1 MKYTN
6 LEDSQLAE
14 LLRQNDA
21 RAFQEIYFRHW
32 RKLLLV
38 AREKVPSGENAE
50 DLIQDLFVRLW
61 EQRHELA
68 ISNLSAY
75 LFTSLRNTIINKY
88 RSRLIHEKFATH
100 YQTVVSWAQN
110 TEEEIAL
117 NDLMTSLER
126 EMEELPYK
134 TREIFRLSR
143 IEHKSVREISQELQI
158 PERTIEHHLTQAVRK
173 LRHLLKDYL
182 WLFLIPFLPQ

>member
-6 LEDSQLAE
+6 LEDSQLVE
-14 LLRQNDA
+14 LLRKNDA

-32 RKLLLV
+32 RKLLLI
-38 AREKVPSGENAE
+38 AREKLPLTENAE

-61 EQRHELA
+61 EQRYELS

-88 RSRLIHEKFATH
+88 RSRLIHEKFAEHFQAVT
-100 YQTVVSWAQN
+100 SWDQN

-117 NDLMTSLER
+117 NDLMKSLER
-126 EMEELPYK
+126 EMEELPEK

-143 IEHKSVREISQELQI
+143 IEHKSVKEISLKLQI
-158 PERTIEHHLTQAVRK
+158 PERTIEHHLTLAVRK
-173 LRHLLKDYL
+173 LRFLLKDYL
-182 WLFLIPFLPQ
+182 WLISLIFLPQ